1 MKLACEKQRHPDTAA
16 GWGPARGAWGA
27 TSCPSTSSAEN
38 GCCARTG
45 AGPCAR
51 PLCPRPCG
59 GLCCPTRRGPTRGQ
73 GAEGGSSSR
82 PDYARAEDLSVRCRH
97 REGNDGRNS
106 QGKMESHVRGQN
118 RERNQSRHRPGSL
131 AVTLHARPPPGP
143 GCPRVGAAAPRPVP
157 RAQLW
162 TGSSQPSSQDCPP
175 EPHASRGSGA
185 ATTRRRLLRPCP
197 ARRRA
202 GEQAH
207 AVTRTSNGG
216 AECHRRHR
224 GGAS

>member
-1 MKLACEKQRHPDTAA
+1 M
-16 GWGPARGAWGA
+16 
-27 TSCPSTSSAEN
+27 
-38 GCCARTG
+38 G
-45 AGPCAR
+45 AGPGGLGGPRPARAPAALKTGAVLAPAQAPVRGRSARAPAVASAAR
-51 PLCPRPCG
+51 PDAG
-59 GLCCPTRRGPTRGQ
+59 RRGVRVRKAAPAPGQ
-73 GAEGGSSSR
+73 TAQGQKTS
-82 PDYARAEDLSVRCRH
+82 LRCRH
-97 REGNDGRNS
+97 REGNDERNS

-157 RAQLW
+157 RACFAVQLW

-175 EPHASRGSGA
+175 EPHASRGSRA